1 MANAIDTIDKNIRVL
16 IVDDYAATRDLIRA
30 ILRSVGFTEMSQAEN
45 GADAITLLHGEQFDL
60 IICDWNMPQVT
71 GLEVL
76 KMVRDNPIHRNVA
89 FIMLTAEAYKESIVA
104 ALEAGVTDY
113 IAKPFTA
120 EVLLSKIA
128 VAMKGKK
135 ATPSVPKE

>member
-1 MANAIDTIDKNIRVL
+1 MAAKKTIEAIDKKKRILV
-16 IVDDYAATRDLIRA
+16 VDDYAATRDLIRA
-30 ILRSVGFTEMSQAEN
+30 ILRSVGFTEILQAEN
-45 GADAITLLHGEQFDL
+45 GSDAIHLLRAERVDL

-76 KMVRDNPIHRNVA
+76 KTVRSDIILKTVP
-89 FIMLTAEAYKESIVA
+89 FIMLTAEAYKESVAA

-120 EVLLSKIA
+120 DILLGKIA
-128 VAMKGKK
+128 SAMS
-135 ATPSVPKE
+135 A